1 MFFLTNAL
9 KVGAISGRQTVG
21 WWNVCL
27 FWAWK
32 SPSKPDE
39 TSFFSIPDTQCMVY
53 VLYQVYRPHKLD
65 KFRMIYIM
73 EVCTSKNS
81 PSHQIISSPLKHQAY
96 IKLPSLVGTCFFIQH
111 AVDLWWLNSFWLR
124 HDQERK
130 GLGWWKLYFLRW
142 MGSYP
147 HLLTLT
153 GTMRRLSYLSRS
165 YIHINL
171 YLPQKEGRAHGKHV
185 MICW

>member
-1 MFFLTNAL
+1 
-9 KVGAISGRQTVG
+9 
-21 WWNVCL
+21 
-27 FWAWK
+27 
-32 SPSKPDE
+32 
-39 TSFFSIPDTQCMVY
+39 MVY
-53 VLYQVYRPHKLD
+53 VLYQVYRPRKLN

-73 EVCTSKNS
+73 EFCTNPVPKIPKI
-81 PSHQIISSPLKHQAY
+81 PSLKVPSNHIKSTKTSSLHQASLPCWY
-96 IKLPSLVGTCFFIQH
+96 MFFHPTCCRFVMIKQFLVASWPRTKGAWMMEIICF
-111 AVDLWWLNSFWLR
+111 A
-124 HDQERK
+124 
-130 GLGWWKLYFLRW
+130 G
-142 MGSYP
+142 MGFYP